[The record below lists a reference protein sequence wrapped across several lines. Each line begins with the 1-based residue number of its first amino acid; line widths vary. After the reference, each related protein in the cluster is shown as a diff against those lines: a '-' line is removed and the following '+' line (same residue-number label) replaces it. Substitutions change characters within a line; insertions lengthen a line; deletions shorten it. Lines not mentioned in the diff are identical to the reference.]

1 MEAFDIIEYLSG
13 LTGFVFDKAVLKRVA
28 IERGVIGVTEYTQ
41 LDQKTKE
48 LLLADLLMVVYLS
61 PNTSASH
68 TNQHGSFTVTVGS
81 QTINS
86 KDAIYD
92 VMMRIYKKY
101 GDANTDCVPE
111 SSNTMVW
118 ME

>member
-1 MEAFDIIEYLSG
+1 METFDIIEYLSG
-13 LTGFVFDKAVLKRVA
+13 LTGFVFDKAVLKRIAYDRDVMGITDYKELTA
-28 IERGVIGVTEYTQ
+28 
-41 LDQKTKE
+41 DKKE

-61 PNTSASH
+61 PNSSASH

-86 KDAIYD
+86 KDDIYD
-92 VMMRIYKKY
+92 VMMGIYKKY
-101 GDANTDCVPE
+101 GDAKAE
-111 SSNTMVW
+111 SIPSASTLVW